1 MFVACVAGVTVEA
14 EVVSVDDAAAA
25 AATAADDS
33 RPRHDVMLYDS
44 SDESRVAINHLLLYQ
59 GHARS
64 NSDDADVIVGETAQ
78 RGETLLSYIFDVCF
92 VVIRSESALSTI
104 MWLLFGLC
112 LSTDSLKTAITGAH
126 SEVL

>member
-1 MFVACVAGVTVEA
+1 MFVACVAGVTVDA
-14 EVVSVDDAAAA
+14 EVVGVDDAAAA
-25 AATAADDS
+25 TTAADDS

-78 RGETLLSYIFDVCF
+78 RGESLLSLSLILVAWLYEAAGVLSTCVCSYSF
-92 VVIRSESALSTI
+92 VVSRSFHAL
-104 MWLLFGLC
+104 
-112 LSTDSLKTAITGAH
+112 
-126 SEVL
+126 

>member
-14 EVVSVDDAAAA
+14 EVVGVDDAE
-25 AATAADDS
+25 AATADDS

>member
-14 EVVSVDDAAAA
+14 EVVSVDDTAV
-25 AATAADDS
+25 ATAPDDS

-64 NSDDADVIVGETAQ
+64 SGDDADVIVGETTQ
-78 RGETLLSYIFDVCF
+78 RGETLFSYMY
-92 VVIRSESALSTI
+92 L
-104 MWLLFGLC
+104 
-112 LSTDSLKTAITGAH
+112 
-126 SEVL
+126 

>member
-14 EVVSVDDAAAA
+14 EVIGVDDAAAA
-25 AATAADDS
+25 TADDS

-64 NSDDADVIVGETAQ
+64 SGDDADVIVGETTQ
-78 RGETLLSYIFDVCF
+78 RGETLFSYMY
-92 VVIRSESALSTI
+92 L
-104 MWLLFGLC
+104 
-112 LSTDSLKTAITGAH
+112 
-126 SEVL
+126 